1 RGSST
6 TSCGRSTAGPSPPR
20 RRPAAPGSR
29 SRSWRPGRSFGS
41 WKAARADSD
50 AARAARGI
58 ALETERALE
67 ADMLVRRAI
76 LVALAMLALAACG
89 GADPEGNELG
99 RAGGRGLGRNGTL

>member
-1 RGSST
+1 QDFAVTGVQA
-6 TSCGRSTAGPSPPR
+6 CALPIC
-20 RRPAAPGSR
+20 